1 MAKKKYF
8 EYFTRIIP
16 ASFVLWL
23 IYSAVRYPNEFATS
37 LAVGIA
43 NGSIYALI
51 AIGFGLI
58 YNTTKILNL
67 AHGEMFMLGA
77 VGSTF
82 FLVDILNATSASPL
96 NYFLLFLAVLLAM
109 ILGAGVSW
117 LSNSLVFSR
126 LETKQ
131 KMAPVVASLGI
142 ALIIQNFAIKWNG
155 SGPKEFP
162 SVIPPALPY
171 RAFWPS
177 VERTLVVLIVTLP
190 IIFAAIW
197 LITKSRN
204 GLAIRAI
211 SDDAAISQLMGINV
225 KKTISWTF
233 LVAGACAGSAGVIYA
248 QQFQIS
254 NYSLGMEVG
263 LLAYAAAIIGG
274 VGHIKGTVFGGLF
287 VGVVEALSD
296 GVTSGL
302 GYRWS
307 QTAIFAAL
315 ILMLVYKPEGLWGI
329 SQTSVDS

>member
-1 MAKKKYF
+1 MTKRKYF
-8 EYFTRIIP
+8 EYFTKLIP
-16 ASFVLWL
+16 AWFVIWL
-23 IYSAVRYPNEFATS
+23 VHSAVKYPNEFATS
-37 LAVGIA
+37 MAIGIA

-82 FLVDILNATSASPL
+82 FLVEIFGATSGNL
-96 NYFLLFLAVLLAM
+96 TNFFLLFIAVVLAM
-109 ILGAGVSW
+109 VLGASVSW
-117 LSNSLVFSR
+117 FSNVAVFSH
-126 LETKQ
+126 LKTKQ
-131 KMAPVVASLGI
+131 KMAPVVASLGV
-142 ALIIQNFAIKWNG
+142 ALIIQNAAIKWNG

-162 SVIPPALPY
+162 SIIPPALPH

-177 VERTLVVLIVTLP
+177 VERTLVVLVVTLP

-197 LITKSRN
+197 IITKSRN

-211 SDDAAISQLMGINV
+211 SDDDDTAQLMGINV
-225 KKTISWTF
+225 GRTINWAF
-233 LVAGACAGSAGVIYA
+233 IVGGACAGAAGVIYA

-254 NYSLGMEVG
+254 NYSLGMEIG
-263 LLAYAAAIIGG
+263 LIAYAAAIIGG
-274 VGHIKGTVFGGLF
+274 VGHIKGTVLDGLII
-287 VGVVEALSD
+287 GIVEALSN

-307 QTAIFAAL
+307 QTAIYAVF
-315 ILMLVYKPEGLWGI
+315 ILMLVYKPQGIWGTKE
-329 SQTSVDS
+329 SESV